1 VAIQSTNNPALL
13 IDLDGVIY
21 QGESLISGAAE
32 AVKWINLHNIQHRYV
47 TNTTSRSREKL
58 RNKLGQ
64 LGVEVSLEDIFTPIM
79 AALLWLNNKQI
90 KNPALFVPENA
101 LSDFAG
107 IGQPGSVAETGVD
120 AIIVGDLGDEW
131 DYSLLNRAFRLL
143 MGKSRPQLVALGL
156 TRYWRAADGLRLDV
170 APFIKALEYA
180 ASCQAIVVG
189 KPSIDFF
196 EMALNSFKKT
206 PDTAIMIGDDI
217 VSDIQGAQQAG
228 LNAILVK
235 TGKYSATDLQG
246 DIKPDAILESIS
258 DLPEWWQSR
267 FALASG

>member
-1 VAIQSTNNPALL
+1 VPVPTRNNAALL

-21 QGESLISGAAE
+21 QGETLISGAAR
-32 AVKWINLHNIQHRYV
+32 AINWINEQNIQHRYV

-58 RNKLGQ
+58 HHKLAQ
-64 LGVEVSLEDIFTPIM
+64 LGVEVGLEDIFTPIM
-79 AALLWLNNKQI
+79 AALLWLNNHQI
-90 KNPALFVPENA
+90 KNAALFVPDNA

-107 IGQPGSVAETGVD
+107 IGQPGAIAELGVD
-120 AIIVGDLGDEW
+120 AVIVGDLGEEW
-131 DYSLLNRAFRLL
+131 DYSLLNKAFRLL
-143 MGKSRPQLVALGL
+143 MHDSRPRLVALGL

-196 EMALNSFKKT
+196 EMALDSFQT
-206 PDTAIMIGDDI
+206 RPDSAIMIGDDI
-217 VSDIQGAQQAG
+217 VSDVQGAQQAG
-228 LNAILVK
+228 LDAILVK
-235 TGKYSATDLQG
+235 TGKYNATDLVG
-246 DIKPDAILESIS
+246 DIKPDSIIESIC

-267 FALASG
+267 FA